1 MISTQTSIPTPAP
14 ASLRRRLGGGA
25 LIVTGLLLAPLAAAV
40 AFLAAAAA
48 GAPLPACAAIGLAA
62 AVQLSGAVAYLGGR
76 LARTRRRGLVAVL
89 AAAVM
94 AVVMAVAGHLLVFR
108 PLGVPATALPAQDT
122 RYWRLS
128 TGSRIAYTHTP
139 ARGQRRPDPVVRL
152 HGGPGTPGAGPDD
165 LDRALAAT
173 GFDVYTYDQ
182 LGSGRSER
190 LDDPAGYT
198 VAGQVA
204 DLEAIRGRIGA
215 NRLVLAGSSWG
226 ATLAAAYLAA
236 HPDRV
241 ARVVFTSPGAL
252 WAPEWEKSGE
262 GEIWDRLT
270 PAQRRRMDD
279 LENRPQLVAWS
290 LLMAVNPRAAHALL
304 PDEEI
309 DPLFDALL
317 SSVGSA
323 ATCRPGRPLHEA
335 ASRSGFYSNQM
346 ISDDALKVPDPRPA
360 LRRAAVPALILRGQ
374 CEYKRWEIA
383 REYRDTVPGAKLVHV
398 PGAGHVI
405 DAEQPELYRSTVTA
419 FLTGRPLPLPP
430 YTAQNAPPATVR

>member
-1 MISTQTSIPTPAP
+1 MTSTQTS
-14 ASLRRRLGGGA
+14 ASLPRRLGGGA
-25 LIVTGLLLAPLAAAV
+25 LITIGALAGPLAAAV
-40 AFLAAAAA
+40 AFLLGAAA
-48 GAPLPACAAIGLAA
+48 GMPLPACAAAALAA
-62 AVQLSGAVAYLGGR
+62 AVLVSGGVAYLGGL
-76 LARTRRRGLVAVL
+76 LARTRRRGIGALL
-89 AAAVM
+89 TAAAM
-94 AVVMAVAGHLLVFR
+94 AVVVAAGGHLLVFR
-108 PLGVPATALPAQDT
+108 PLGVQATALPAQDT

-128 TGSRIAYTHTP
+128 TGSRIAYTFTP

-190 LDDPAGYT
+190 LDDPTGYT

-204 DLEAIRGRIGA
+204 DLEAIRMRIGA

-236 HPDRV
+236 HPDHV

-252 WAPEWEKSGE
+252 WAPEWEKPGE

-270 PAQRRRMDD
+270 PAQRERMDE

-290 LLMAVNPRAAHALL
+290 LLMAVNPRAAHELL

-323 ATCRPGRPLHEA
+323 ATCRPGRPLDEP

-360 LRRAAVPALILRGQ
+360 LRRARVPALILRGR
-374 CEYKRWEIA
+374 CEYKKWEIA
-383 REYRDTVPGAKLVHV
+383 REYRDTIPGAKLVQFPH
-398 PGAGHVI
+398 AGHVI

-419 FLTGRPLPLPP
+419 FLTGRPLPLTP
-430 YTAQNAPPATVR
+430 YTGRNAPPATIR

>member
-1 MISTQTSIPTPAP
+1 MTSTQTP
-14 ASLRRRLGGGA
+14 ASRPRRLGGGA
-25 LIVTGLLLAPLAAAV
+25 LIITGALLAPPAAVV
-40 AFLAAAAA
+40 AFLLAAAA
-48 GAPLPACAAIGLAA
+48 GAPLPTCAAIALAA
-62 AVQLSGAVAYLGGR
+62 TVQLAGAVAYLGGR
-76 LARTRRRGLVAVL
+76 LARARRGGLVAILV
-89 AAAVM
+89 AAAM
-94 AVVMAVAGHLLVFR
+94 AAVTAVAGHLLVFR
-108 PLGVPATALPAQDT
+108 PLDVPAAALPAQDT

-128 TGSRIAYTHTP
+128 TGSRVAYTFTP
-139 ARGQRRPDPVVRL
+139 AHGQRWPEPVVRL

-182 LGSGRSER
+182 LGSGRSQR
-190 LDDPAGYT
+190 LDDPGGYT
-198 VAGQVA
+198 VARQVA

-215 NRLVLAGSSWG
+215 NRLILAGSSWG

-236 HPDRV
+236 HPGRV
-241 ARVVFTSPGAL
+241 ARTVLTSPGAL
-252 WAPEWEKSGE
+252 WAPAWEKSGE

-270 PAQRRRMDD
+270 PAQRERMDE

-290 LLMAVNPRAAHALL
+290 LLMAVNPRAAHALM

-309 DPLFDALL
+309 DPLFDELL

-360 LRRAAVPALILRGQ
+360 LRRAAAPTLILRGE
-374 CEYKRWEIA
+374 CEYKRWE
-383 REYRDTVPGAKLVHV
+383 
-398 PGAGHVI
+398 
-405 DAEQPELYRSTVTA
+405 
-419 FLTGRPLPLPP
+419 
-430 YTAQNAPPATVR
+430 